1 MLGREGLPEKFLCRQ
16 PFFFGSF
23 CSTFLQEFCFVSL
36 DIFKEIYNNRGIR
49 NRLEAWLVFLSTDD
63 PETMVKLMEE
73 YPEFMQLYQEVYS
86 QCQNVEEVMGMF
98 SKELR
103 LLDRNTV
110 HYMIDDM
117 QEQLNQKN
125 KKLSETEEA
134 LAQKSELLLQL
145 QSRVRELEQ
154 QLAEK

>member
-1 MLGREGLPEKFLCRQ
+1 ML
-16 PFFFGSF
+16 
-23 CSTFLQEFCFVSL
+23 
-36 DIFKEIYNNRGIR
+36 
-49 NRLEAWLVFLSTDD
+49 FLSTDD

-73 YPEFMQLYQEVYS
+73 YPEFAQLYQEVYS

-125 KKLSETEEA
+125 KKLSETEE
-134 LAQKSELLLQL
+134 KLLQL

>member
-1 MLGREGLPEKFLCRQ
+1 MPAAVFLWL
-16 PFFFGSF
+16 
-23 CSTFLQEFCFVSL
+23 FLQEFCFVSL

-73 YPEFMQLYQEVYS
+73 YPEFTQLYQEVYS

-125 KKLSETEEA
+125 KKLSETEE
-134 LAQKSELLLQL
+134 KLLQL

>member
-1 MLGREGLPEKFLCRQ
+1 M
-16 PFFFGSF
+16 
-23 CSTFLQEFCFVSL
+23 
-36 DIFKEIYNNRGIR
+36 
-49 NRLEAWLVFLSTDD
+49 FLSTDD

-73 YPEFMQLYQEVYS
+73 YPEFAQLYQEVYS
-86 QCQNVEEVMGMF
+86 QCRNVEEVMGMF

-145 QSRVRELEQ
+145 QSRVRELEEK
-154 QLAEK
+154 LAEK